1 MKLLDIYKET
11 LFLFRDRI
19 QNSQLE
25 ALLIL
30 ALALNKPK
38 EYILAHQEIELSEI
52 EVEKIRRLRDKRLSG
67 IPYTYLK
74 KEKEFFGI
82 NFLIEEGVLIP
93 RPETEIL
100 VEVVLKEGRF
110 NNGLD
115 LFCGSGI
122 IGLSILYNNG
132 CKKFLGID
140 ISQKCIDI
148 CKINANRLGLTE
160 RAGFIVADIR
170 RLILEETFD
179 LIVANPPYIPESRW
193 EELEIEVK
201 NEPQEALLG
210 GKEGLDF
217 YPEIAR
223 IISRNLTEGGL
234 FAIEIGGEEQVDK
247 VKKIF
252 WNYNIKDVN
261 ITNDLSNVPRVIWGR
276 K

>member
-52 EVEKIRRLRDKRLSG
+52 EVEKIRRFRDKRLSG